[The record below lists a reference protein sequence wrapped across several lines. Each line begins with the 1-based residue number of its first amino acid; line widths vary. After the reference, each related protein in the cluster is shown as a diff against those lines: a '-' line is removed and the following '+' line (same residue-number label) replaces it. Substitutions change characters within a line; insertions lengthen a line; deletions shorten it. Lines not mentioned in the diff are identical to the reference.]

1 MTSIVPSSS
10 KLKIK
15 NEADLPEHIS
25 LDQYHQLLSLVS
37 THRAKNPRL
46 KVRDTLLFELL
57 MQCGGRISDI
67 LDIKMSDIETR
78 TIFLER
84 PENIYYLNLRVKKT
98 RIING
103 IPLSQSL
110 MNLIYEHVHL
120 SDIGNGKLFN
130 ITRTQAWR
138 IVQSYGNMAGIR
150 VNHFDRTTK
159 TWSSKPLHPHHL
171 RHSSAVNMMRQG
183 MPLPVISA
191 ILGHASID
199 ITYRMYLHVSS
210 EVKKEWMDK
219 IIW

>member
-1 MTSIVPSSS
+1 MTSIVSSS

-37 THRAKNPRL
+37 THRQNNPRL
-46 KVRDTLLFELL
+46 RVRDTLLFELL

-84 PENIYYLNLRVKKT
+84 PEVAHYLNLRVKKT

-103 IPLSQSL
+103 IPLSPTL
-110 MNLIYEHVHL
+110 MNLIYEHVRL
-120 SDIGNGKLFN
+120 SNVGDGPLFN

-138 IVQSYGNMAGIR
+138 IVQAYGNMAGIR
-150 VNHFDRTTK
+150 INHFDKKTK
-159 TWSSKPLHPHHL
+159 QWVQKPLHPHHL